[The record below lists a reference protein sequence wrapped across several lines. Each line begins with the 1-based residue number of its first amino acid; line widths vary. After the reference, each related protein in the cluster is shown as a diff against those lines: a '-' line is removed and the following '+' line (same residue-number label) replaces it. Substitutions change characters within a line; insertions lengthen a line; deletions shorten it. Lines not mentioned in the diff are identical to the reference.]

1 MADKKTEKS
10 KKRPNV
16 LIVTLITLVIVVVAY
31 AVLLAK

>member
-16 LIVTLITLVIVVVAY
+16 LIVTLITLVIVVIAY
-31 AVLLAK
+31 ALLIVK